1 MAEITI
7 KIANNEQIKIKVTK
21 EEDPLERLLKDVM
34 REGVNQ
40 DDYSDEELNV
50 FCKKI
55 QTQ

>member
-40 DDYSDEELNV
+40 DDYSDEEHNV